1 MRLTC
6 LAQPCLALPTTLF
19 LILTSLGRTFCP
31 SRIPRGGPLISGRS
45 TKLPAPTNILTVL
58 QARRKSDKE
67 ETTEQEEEGDGGLLT
82 ILKAEVVLATAPL
95 ALLGLYIYVGLNL

>member
-1 MRLTC
+1 
-6 LAQPCLALPTTLF
+6 
-19 LILTSLGRTFCP
+19 
-31 SRIPRGGPLISGRS
+31 
-45 TKLPAPTNILTVL
+45 LTVL